1 MSNSKNKQLVIPS
14 NPTLDS
20 LEMEEVVNALE
31 ECGARF
37 SIEALN
43 WPSLYPYRPLT
54 IVTAAHSDSFL
65 YIDFLVRCNYLRA
78 VNFTDNSPVSEDS
91 CVEFYVSPDPGSDT
105 YWIFELNCVGTINAA
120 KCHGK
125 GECTHL
131 DAESLKKIKRYTSVG
146 TRPFQEVEGSFIWNV
161 AMAIPLE
168 LLGLEYCG
176 KQIEIRGNFNKCA
189 SATSQPHYVS
199 WAPINSAEPDF
210 HRPDFFGKIILE

>member
-1 MSNSKNKQLVIPS
+1 MNNKNKKIDIPS
-14 NPTLDS
+14 NPSLDTLP
-20 LEMEEVVNALE
+20 MEDVVNALE

-43 WPSLYPYRPLT
+43 WPALFPYRPLT
-54 IVTAAHSDSFL
+54 VVTAAHSDNYL

-91 CVEFYVSPDPGSDT
+91 CVEFYVAPDSSDET

-120 KCHGK
+120 RCHGK
-125 GECTHL
+125 GECTHI
-131 DAESLKKIKRYTSVG
+131 DEASLKDIKRYTSVG

-161 AMAIPLE
+161 AMAIPLN
-168 LLGLEYCG
+168 LIGVKYQG
-176 KQIEIRGNFNKCA
+176 KPVEMKGNFNKCA

-199 WAPINSAEPDF
+199 WAPIDTEQPDF
-210 HRPDFFGKIILE
+210 HRPEFFGTILLE